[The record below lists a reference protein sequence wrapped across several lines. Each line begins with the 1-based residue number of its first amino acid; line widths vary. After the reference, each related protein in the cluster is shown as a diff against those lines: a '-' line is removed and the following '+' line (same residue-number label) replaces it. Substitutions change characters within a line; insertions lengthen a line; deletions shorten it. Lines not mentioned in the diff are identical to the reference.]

1 MNHHSVD
8 FGAMQLFFALESP
21 PVPKSELVASFDLY
35 SLTVVMRVVKLNVAL
50 SLETFP
56 SWQYSSRR
64 HSQMECWAI
73 YVITNKTTYHNYQS
87 QVS

>member
-8 FGAMQLFFALESP
+8 FGAPQLFFALESS

-35 SLTVVMRVVKLNVAL
+35 SLTVVMRIVELNVAL
-50 SLETFP
+50 SLEMFP

-64 HSQMECWAI
+64 HSQSEGTRRRGI
-73 YVITNKTTYHNYQS
+73 VIVVEKNGIF
-87 QVS
+87 